1 MSHYYPRMTDASNT
15 DRLSSWKAIANY
27 LGCSVRTARR
37 WEAQES
43 LPVHRHMHA
52 SQATVFAYKAEL
64 DAWRSD
70 TAVAPRKKADSTPD
84 RSRVSIA
91 VLPFEYL
98 GTGEKQDDLADG
110 FTDEIISDLSKIRR
124 LRVISRTS
132 SMALRGSRKDARAI
146 GRDLHVDYLLEGTV
160 RRQDSQ
166 LRVAVRL
173 IHAADD
179 DPRWAEN
186 YDGALED
193 AFSIQQHIARDIA
206 GQLRVQLT
214 DGDER
219 RLAEQAYDDV
229 DIWRAAL
236 QARQAA
242 LRWRKDAIDH
252 AVRLLQN
259 ALKKAPENVELL
271 ATLGRVWL
279 QYREAGIDS
288 SDEPLRQAADC
299 AERAFEIAPSSPASL
314 QLKGWLSYAEGRISD
329 AVRHLEA
336 ALENDWSNPDTLGLL
351 CNCYLIS
358 GRPARAQPLI
368 EQLLAIDPLT
378 PLTRCLPGWAAVLE
392 GRMEDAIGPYR
403 DMFEMDPGNPMARL
417 FYGWVLTVNGR
428 NDEVRQLAEN
438 VPDSLKPTPPIQ
450 IVSLLAAASSPEPD
464 QEAPAIDDV
473 TAEIVATSDVFP
485 RFIADAYALSGDSER
500 ALHWLAIAMDR
511 GFINYPYLSKHNPL
525 LASLHGNEDFD
536 ALLQRA
542 RKAWESF
549 DA

>member
-1 MSHYYPRMTDASNT
+1 MNDASRT
-15 DRLSSWKAIANY
+15 DRLTSWKAIANH

-43 LPVHRHMHA
+43 LPVHRHMHSA
-52 SQATVFAYKAEL
+52 QATVFAFKAEL

-70 TAVAPRKKADSTPD
+70 TAVAPRKSVESTPD

-98 GTGEKQDDLADG
+98 GGGEKQEDLADG

-146 GRDLHVDYLLEGTV
+146 GRDLRVDYLLEGTV

-179 DPRWAEN
+179 DPRWVEN
-186 YDGALED
+186 YDGSLD
-193 AFSIQQHIARDIA
+193 DVFSIQQDIARDIA
-206 GQLRVQLT
+206 GELRVQLT
-214 DGDER
+214 EGDER
-219 RLAEQAYDDV
+219 RLSEQAYDDV

-252 AVRLLQN
+252 AVRLLSN
-259 ALKKAPENVELL
+259 ALDKAPDNVEVL
-271 ATLGRVWL
+271 AALGRAWL

-288 SDEPLRQAADC
+288 SEEPLRQAA
-299 AERAFEIAPSSPASL
+299 AYAQRALDLDPTSPASL
-314 QLKGWLSYAEGRISD
+314 QLKAWLSYAEGRISD
-329 AVRHLEA
+329 AVRDLQA
-336 ALENDWSNPDTLGLL
+336 SLENDWSNPDTLGLL

-368 EQLLAIDPLT
+368 EQLIAIDPLT

-392 GRMEDAIGPYR
+392 GRMEEAIGPYR
-403 DMFEMDPGNPMARL
+403 EMFEMDPGNPMGRL
-417 FYGWVLTVNGR
+417 FYVWVLTANGR
-428 NDEVRQLAEN
+428 TDEARQLAES
-438 VPDSLKPTPPIQ
+438 VPDSLRATPPIQ
-450 IVSLLAAASSPEPD
+450 IVSLLAGASASPSTSET
-464 QEAPAIDDV
+464 PAIDAM
-473 TAEIVATSDVFP
+473 TEQIVATSDIFP
-485 RFIADAYALSGDSER
+485 RFIADAYALAGDTDR
-500 ALHWLAIAMDR
+500 ALHWLELAMDR
-511 GFINYPYLSKHNPL
+511 GFINYPYLAKHNRL
-525 LASLHGNEDFD
+525 LVSLHDDEGFQG
-536 ALLQRA
+536 LLERA